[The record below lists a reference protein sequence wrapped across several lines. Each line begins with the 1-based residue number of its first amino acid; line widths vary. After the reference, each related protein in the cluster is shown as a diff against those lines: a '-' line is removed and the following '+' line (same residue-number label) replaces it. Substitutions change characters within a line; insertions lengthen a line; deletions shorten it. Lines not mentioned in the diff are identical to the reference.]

1 VVTTLTLLLALAAD
15 PSAPVLASMQGL
27 NVKSLKP
34 WLVTN
39 LPSLAKCG
47 KPGAATDNDE
57 VTVRAQF
64 SAGSPDVKVE
74 RVDAAL
80 SDVSCVRAEIEK
92 WKNDGHQPRAGPFS
106 FVYRFRPKV
115 SAR

>member
-1 VVTTLTLLLALAAD
+1 MLLALTFVLL
-15 PSAPVLASMQGL
+15 SAEPTPALKSMQGL

-34 WLVTN
+34 WLIDN

-47 KPGAATDNDE
+47 KPGSANDSDE

-64 SAGSPDVKVE
+64 SSSPDVKVE

-80 SDVSCVRAEIEK
+80 SDVRCVKTEIEK

-106 FVYRFRPKV
+106 FTYRFRPK
-115 SAR
+115 